1 MCFNEKVMGVNL
13 HETKIKTL
21 LFFFLIIALSIYRYS
36 IKWWDFLK
44 DIFEPQPCTLE
55 LWNFWKIQICGPL
68 NKLFNATKFVSI
80 WCRNHKTWILFFSD
94 SSPCKLICI
103 IFHWVGENVR
113 VYAIKAN
120 FYYMTFWFIK
130 KIVYFLNYFKIIEHI
145 IVYKC
150 ILYIIYMYSLSY
162 IEYDLGVNENITQKL

>member
-21 LFFFLIIALSIYRYS
+21 FFFLIIALSIYRDS

-55 LWNFWKIQICGPL
+55 LWNFRKIQICGPL

-80 WCRNHKTWILFFSD
+80 WRRNHKTWI
-94 SSPCKLICI
+94 IYI

-113 VYAIKAN
+113 VYALKAS

-130 KIVYFLNYFKIIEHI
+130 KNCLFSKLFQNNWSYYCIQVHI
-145 IVYKC
+145 IYYIHVFLK
-150 ILYIIYMYSLSY
+150 LYWIWLRC
-162 IEYDLGVNENITQKL
+162 VN